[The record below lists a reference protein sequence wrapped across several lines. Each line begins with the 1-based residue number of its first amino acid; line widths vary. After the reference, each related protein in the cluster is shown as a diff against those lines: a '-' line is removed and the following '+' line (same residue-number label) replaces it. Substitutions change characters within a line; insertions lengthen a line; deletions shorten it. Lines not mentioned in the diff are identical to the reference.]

1 MEHDPLNARLVAR
14 EDLNAATAIFHVAYD
29 DERPIEF
36 IPGQFVNA
44 GCPATGD
51 GEATGKSGLVK
62 RPYSIASAPGKSTVE
77 LFVRL
82 VDDGALTPKLWALQ
96 PGDALWMDERILGKF
111 TLATL
116 PEEPA
121 AADRDLIL
129 VSTGTGLAPFTSM
142 LEHHLDAPL
151 WRRIVL
157 LNGAR
162 IASDLGYRARL
173 EQLDAEREDV
183 IYRAVLS
190 RAALSQDAEDD
201 WTGARG
207 RVQQLLEPAT
217 FEAECGFALDPA
229 HAQIML
235 CGNPAMIDEVLAD
248 LQARGFQKHSRKEP
262 GQVHFERYW

>member
-14 EDLNAATAIFHVAYD
+14 EDLNEATAIFHVAYE
-29 DERPIEF
+29 DERPIDF
-36 IPGQFVNA
+36 VPGQFVNA
-44 GCPATGD
+44 GCPATED
-51 GEATGKSGLVK
+51 GEASGKSGLVK

-116 PEEPA
+116 PEVPA
-121 AADRDLIL
+121 PAERDLVL

-142 LEHHLDAPL
+142 LELHLDDPV

-157 LNGAR
+157 FNGAR
-162 IASDLGYRARL
+162 IASDLGYRERL

-183 IYRAVLS
+183 VYRAVLS
-190 RAALSQDAEDD
+190 REDSGSG
-201 WTGARG
+201 WSGAHG
-207 RVQQLLEPAT
+207 RVQQFLEPET

-229 HAQIML
+229 SSQIML

-248 LQARGFQKHSRKEP
+248 LEARGFKKHTRKEP

>member
-14 EDLNAATAIFHVAYD
+14 DDLNEATAIFHVAYE

-44 GCPATGD
+44 GCPATEA

-62 RPYSIASAPGKSTVE
+62 RPYSIASAPGKTTAE

-82 VDDGALTPKLWALQ
+82 VDDGALTPKLWNLQ

-116 PEEPA
+116 PEAPA
-121 AADRDLIL
+121 SAERDLVL

-142 LEHHLDAPL
+142 LELHLDEPV

-162 IASDLGYRARL
+162 IASDLGYRERL
-173 EQLDAEREDV
+173 EQLDREREDV
-183 IYRAVLS
+183 TYRAILS
-190 RAALSQDAEDD
+190 REAEDSP
-201 WTGARG
+201 WTGAHG
-207 RVQQLLEPAT
+207 RVQSLLAPEA
-217 FEAECGFALDPA
+217 FESSCGFALDPA
-229 HAQIML
+229 SSQIML
-235 CGNPAMIDEVLAD
+235 CGNPTMIDEVLGD
-248 LQARGFQKHSRKEP
+248 LENRGFKKHSRKDP